1 MRALTLLNLVKFTG
15 IKADYRLRDE
25 GPPFV
30 VLESVS
36 RDGRTDG
43 RRSADRGGDRG
54 GGRAICLS

>member
-1 MRALTLLNLVKFTG
+1 MLYEGATAV
-15 IKADYRLRDE
+15 KADYRIRDE
-25 GPPFV
+25 APPFV